1 RRRDRR
7 APMTDPIH
15 RSYLEAAIGLMRRG
29 ADEEGAAIQRA
40 GAAGADPNAEDRL
53 IYVIGPGGHS
63 QIGAEEVF
71 SRAGGLACIVSFIDD
86 GFYPCHGAHR
96 AEWV

>member
-1 RRRDRR
+1 M
-7 APMTDPIH
+7 ADPIH
-15 RSYLEAAIGLMRRG
+15 RTYLQLAIELMRRV
-29 ADEEGAAIQRA
+29 ADEEGAAIERA
-40 GAAGADPNAEDRL
+40 GVAIADRIGEDRL

-86 GFYPCHGAHR
+86 GFYLGNGAAR
-96 AEWV
+96 GGGGEGEEG